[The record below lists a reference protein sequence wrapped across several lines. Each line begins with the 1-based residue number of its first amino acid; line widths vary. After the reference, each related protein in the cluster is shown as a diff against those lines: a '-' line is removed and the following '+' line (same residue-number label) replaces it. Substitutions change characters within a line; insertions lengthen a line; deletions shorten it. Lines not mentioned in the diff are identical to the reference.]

1 MGRLQYRLSA
11 ATIRLPRRTLNRRV
25 VIFFAIVNWVSIR
38 LLVCC
43 QEGRASMVQ
52 LFVSSKSP
60 QTTVVSTDLQTSVAV
75 TPSDVKMENV
85 ELTGQAERSSRSK
98 RAKFAVPCQ
107 QQQWSVGPSS
117 GRLQSTHVNP
127 LDEPSPLGLTLKKTP
142 SLLDLIQMKL
152 SQGDPAFSGQEAGK
166 KRDIRSSAAQTSA
179 DKLKASNFPVSIL
192 RIGTWECISRYEG
205 DLVAKCYFAKHKLVW
220 EVLDGGLKSKI
231 EIQWSDITALKANYP
246 EDEPGTLDIEVSRP
260 PLFFRETNPQPRKHT
275 LWQATSDF
283 TGGQATI
290 CRRHFLQC
298 PQGLLNRHYEKL
310 IQCDPRLNLLS
321 QKAFLSE
328 ASPCFDSKSTV
339 FQDRDE
345 QSCYGKS
352 KENGSHVFTQFNHLK
367 EEYLAP
373 FSCFPEAAPPI
384 AHTLV
389 PKFEPLEPEVRTV
402 EAIPQETFSPSS
414 VMDLRAIED
423 HGNSDSDELN
433 MKGGAQWEQLQ
444 SLAPFNGSVHGAS
457 ELTFS
462 TSMSTLVNQ
471 LGSCFQEQIRSSNSV
486 STGENTSS
494 SHKRILDE
502 ISQHLLGDSLL
513 SATFDEQS
521 IIARV
526 NSMCSLL
533 QKDASNTIASETS
546 PGKVEESVTGYDLA
560 KDALAED
567 GELGDE
573 VNNESSAFLRR
584 CELVPSQLFENSP
597 LDSKQSTVI
606 PRKESSGDLL
616 LHLPRIASLPHF
628 FIHASDELAMRN
640 DPTGKVGGT

>member
-1 MGRLQYRLSA
+1 M
-11 ATIRLPRRTLNRRV
+11 I
-25 VIFFAIVNWVSIR
+25 IFVIVNWVSIC
-38 LLVCC
+38 LLICC
-43 QEGRASMVQ
+43 QQGRASMVQ

-60 QTTVVSTDLQTSVAV
+60 QTTVVSSALQTSVAV

-85 ELTGQAERSSRSK
+85 ELTGQVERPSRSK
-98 RAKFAVPCQ
+98 RARFALPC

-127 LDEPSPLGLTLKKTP
+127 LDEPSPLGLTLRKTP

-152 SQGDPAFSGQEAGK
+152 SQGDPAFSGQDAGK
-166 KRDIRSSAAQTSA
+166 KRDTRSSATQTSA

-298 PQGLLNRHYEKL
+298 PHGLLNRHYEKL
-310 IQCDPRLNLLS
+310 IQCDPRLNLLTK
-321 QKAFLSE
+321 KAFLSE
-328 ASPCFDSKSTV
+328 PSPCFESKSTV

-352 KENGSHVFTQFNHLK
+352 QENGSHVLTQSNHLK

-373 FSCFPEAAPPI
+373 FSCFPEAAPQI
-384 AHTLV
+384 AHTLA
-389 PKFEPLEPEVRTV
+389 PKFEPLEPGVRTV

-423 HGNSDSDELN
+423 HGNSDSDELH
-433 MKGGAQWEQLQ
+433 MKGGAQWKQLQ
-444 SLAPFNGSVHGAS
+444 LLAPLNCSGHEES
-457 ELTFS
+457 ELAFS
-462 TSMSTLVNQ
+462 TSISTLVNQ
-471 LGSCFQEQIRSSNSV
+471 LGSCFQEQIRSCNSV

-494 SHKRILDE
+494 SHKRVLDE
-502 ISQHLLGDSLL
+502 IAQHLLGDSLL
-513 SATFDEQS
+513 TATFDEQS

-546 PGKVEESVTGYDLA
+546 SGIVEESVTGYDLA
-560 KDALAED
+560 KNPLGED
-567 GELGDE
+567 GESGDE
-573 VNNESSAFLRR
+573 VNNESSAFSRK
-584 CELVPSQLFENSP
+584 CELVPSHQLVENSP

-616 LHLPRIASLPHF
+616 LHLPRIASLPQF
-628 FIHASDELAMRN
+628 FIHASDELAMR
-640 DPTGKVGGT
+640 K

>member
-1 MGRLQYRLSA
+1 M
-11 ATIRLPRRTLNRRV
+11 I
-25 VIFFAIVNWVSIR
+25 IFVIVNWVSIC
-38 LLVCC
+38 LLICC
-43 QEGRASMVQ
+43 QQGRASMVQ

-60 QTTVVSTDLQTSVAV
+60 QTTVVSSALQTSVAV

-85 ELTGQAERSSRSK
+85 ELTGQVERPSRSK
-98 RAKFAVPCQ
+98 RARFALPC

-127 LDEPSPLGLTLKKTP
+127 LDEPSPLGLTLRKTP

-152 SQGDPAFSGQEAGK
+152 SQGDPAFSGQDAGK
-166 KRDIRSSAAQTSA
+166 KRDTRSSATQTSA

-298 PQGLLNRHYEKL
+298 PHGLLNRHYEKL
-310 IQCDPRLNLLS
+310 IQCDPRLNLLTK
-321 QKAFLSE
+321 KAFLSE
-328 ASPCFDSKSTV
+328 PSPCFESKSTV

-352 KENGSHVFTQFNHLK
+352 QENGSHVLTQSNHLK

-373 FSCFPEAAPPI
+373 FSCFPEAAPQI
-384 AHTLV
+384 AHTLA
-389 PKFEPLEPEVRTV
+389 PKFEPLEPGVRTV

-423 HGNSDSDELN
+423 HGNSDSDELH
-433 MKGGAQWEQLQ
+433 MKGGAQWKQLQ
-444 SLAPFNGSVHGAS
+444 LLAPLNGSGHEES
-457 ELTFS
+457 ELAFS
-462 TSMSTLVNQ
+462 TSISTLVNQ
-471 LGSCFQEQIRSSNSV
+471 LGSCFQEQIRSCNSV

-494 SHKRILDE
+494 SHKRVLDE
-502 ISQHLLGDSLL
+502 IAQHLLGDSLL
-513 SATFDEQS
+513 TATFDEQS

-546 PGKVEESVTGYDLA
+546 SGIVEESVTGYDLA
-560 KDALAED
+560 KNPLGED
-567 GELGDE
+567 GESGDE
-573 VNNESSAFLRR
+573 VNNESSAFSRK
-584 CELVPSQLFENSP
+584 CELVPSHQLVENSP

-616 LHLPRIASLPHF
+616 LHLPRIASLPQF
-628 FIHASDELAMRN
+628 FIHASDELAMR
-640 DPTGKVGGT
+640 K